1 MNNKKIV
8 PAIRFKGFVEEWKDH
23 CISEISKVS
32 SAARVHKNEWST
44 YGVPFFRSSDVIA
57 AFKGEENNKAYI
69 PKELYDELV
78 QRSGKLNKNDI
89 LITGGG
95 TIGIPYLIPNDDPI
109 YSKDADL
116 IWIRL
121 KDDTNCH
128 YIYYYFFTESF
139 RCYLNT
145 ISHIGTIAHYTI
157 SQVENTR
164 ITKPNPQEQEAIGR
178 YFQNIDKLIGAS
190 EQKVVKLK
198 IIKKACLEKMF
209 PCHGSTTPGLRFKGF
224 TKEWKKEVMSEI
236 GGPFNGLSGKTKED
250 FGHGTGRFIT
260 YLNVFLNPIADLSK
274 TESVEIDN
282 KQNKVKYGDILFTV
296 SSETPEEVGM
306 SSVWLGN
313 DENIYLN
320 SFCFGYRLNEFKDPY
335 YMAYLLRSVPVRKK
349 ISFLAQG
356 ISRYN
361 ISKNRVME
369 IELLFPDSD
378 EQQTIGYYFKEL
390 DKLIVKTEQKIDKL
404 KNIKKASLDKMF
416 VNK

>member
-1 MNNKKIV
+1 MTMNNKKIV
-8 PAIRFKGFVEEWKDH
+8 PAIRFKGFTEEWKNSRLDEVIDLKSGKDYKH
-23 CISEISKVS
+23 LSDGNIPVYGTGGYMLSVNDALSHKDDAIGIGRKGTIDKPYILKAPFWTVDTLFYSLPKKKCNINFLFAIFQKVDWKSKDESTGVPSLSKVAINS
-32 SAARVHKNEWST
+32 IN
-44 YGVPFFRSSDVIA
+44 
-57 AFKGEENNKAYI
+57 
-69 PKELYDELV
+69 
-78 QRSGKLNKNDI
+78 
-89 LITGGG
+89 
-95 TIGIPYLIPNDDPI
+95 I
-109 YSKDADL
+109 YSPKGDID
-116 IWIRL
+116 
-121 KDDTNCH
+121 
-128 YIYYYFFTESF
+128 
-139 RCYLNT
+139 
-145 ISHIGTIAHYTI
+145 
-157 SQVENTR
+157 
-164 ITKPNPQEQEAIGR
+164 EQEAIGR

-190 EQKVVKLK
+190 EKKVVKLK
-198 IIKKACLEKMF
+198 TIKKACLENMF

-224 TKEWKKEVMSEI
+224 TKEWKEQVMSEI

-274 TESVEIDN
+274 TESIEIDN

-313 DENIYLN
+313 DENTYLN

-335 YMAYLLRSVPVRKK
+335 YMAYLLRSVSVRKK

-378 EQQTIGYYFKEL
+378 EQQIIGYYFKEL

-404 KNIKKASLDKMF
+404 KNIKKSCLDKMF